1 MRNEHDP
8 LHLHFLEGNEIL
20 CSYRNFHIMK
30 HVRTMTI
37 WNFRNCKTV
46 TILICCNYHN
56 CHCQNCFEWG
66 KRTTETKNRQTI
78 NLFCLILYTNL
89 FVKCKRF
96 VFEMRVIVGCTLY
109 NMIMW
114 PGVTLNHY
122 IHQRSESI
130 YPGGKMIWHS

>member
-1 MRNEHDP
+1 MIHCICI
-8 LHLHFLEGNEIL
+8 FLKVMKFVEVIEIFI
-20 CSYRNFHIMK
+20 S
-30 HVRTMTI
+30 
-37 WNFRNCKTV
+37 WNMLELWQFEKFRNCKTV
-46 TILICCNYHN
+46 TILICYNYHN
-56 CHCQNCFEWG
+56 CHCHNCVEWG

-78 NLFCLILYTNL
+78 NLFCLILYPNL
-89 FVKCKRF
+89 FVKCERF

-130 YPGGKMIWHS
+130 YPGGSKMIWHS